1 MDDRD
6 LDLLRRDPSPEFAG
20 ALRRRLRAT
29 ETDEPATRRRFPLRA
44 LVAAA
49 AAVVVVASIAFSPAV
64 RASAQAF
71 LDMFRVRQFTAVS
84 FDPSRL
90 ERFKQPGQAP
100 DQDHGMLMFAKT
112 EKLEDP
118 GPPRP
123 FANLGAATP
132 TAGFFAAKPGFLPGG
147 YAADSVW
154 VTGHGAA
161 RLTIDVK
168 KLRDVLT
175 TLDIRDVTVPDAYD
189 GKSATVTMTPAVIQ
203 RFRNGDKRVLVTEAA
218 SPAVQVPMDVDLA
231 RLGTIGLRILGVSA
245 GDAERLARSIDWRST
260 MLVPV
265 PSDAGSFREVT
276 VHGAKGL
283 MVTMMGETKDGRR
296 RQGAVVLW
304 TEGDRV
310 HAVQGPL
317 SGEELLQMAESVR

>member
-6 LDLLRRDPSPEFAG
+6 LETLRREPSPEFAS
-20 ALRRRLRAT
+20 ALRRRWRAT
-29 ETDEPATRRRFPLRA
+29 ETAEGAPRRRFPLAA

-49 AAVVVVASIAFSPAV
+49 LGVVVVVSFVFSPSV

-71 LDMFRVRQFTAVS
+71 LDLFRVRQFTAVS

-90 ERFKQPGQAP
+90 ERFKQQGQDNP
-100 DQDHGMLMFAKT
+100 MLAFART
-112 EKLEDP
+112 DNLQDP
-118 GPPRP
+118 GPARP
-123 FANLGAATP
+123 FPTVGAAVGA
-132 TAGFFAAKPGFLPGG
+132 AGFFAATPSYVPAG
-147 YAADSVW
+147 YAADTVW

-161 RLTIDVK
+161 RITIDVK
-168 KLRDVLT
+168 KLRDVLN

-189 GKSATVTMTPAVIQ
+189 GKSATVTMTPVVMQ
-203 RFRNGDKRVLVTEAA
+203 RFRSGDKRVMVTEAA
-218 SPAVQVPMDVDLA
+218 SPEVEVPAGVDLE
-231 RLGTIGLRILGVSA
+231 RLGAIGLRILGVSS
-245 GDAERLARSIDWRST
+245 GDADRLARSIDWRST

-265 PSDAGSFREVT
+265 PADAGSFREVT

-283 MVTMMGETKDGRR
+283 MVTMMGESKEGRR

-317 SGEELLQMAESVR
+317 GGEELLQMAESVR

>member
-1 MDDRD
+1 MDHRD
-6 LDLLRRDPSPEFAG
+6 LESLRRDPSPEFAG

-29 ETDEPATRRRFPLRA
+29 ENEAPAPRRVFPLRI
-44 LVAAA
+44 VAATA
-49 AAVVVVASIAFSPAV
+49 AAIAVVASFVFSPQV

-90 ERFKQPGQAP
+90 ERFRQQN
-100 DQDHGMLMFAKT
+100 QDNPMLAFART

-118 GPPRP
+118 GPPRG
-123 FANLGAATP
+123 FANLGAATSA
-132 TAGFFAAKPGFLPGG
+132 AGFFAARPGFVPAG
-147 YAADSVW
+147 YVADSVW

-168 KLRDVLT
+168 KLRDVLN
-175 TLDIRDVTVPDAYD
+175 TLDIRDVSVPDAYD
-189 GKSATVTMTPAVIQ
+189 GKSATVTMTPAVLQ
-203 RFRNGDKRVLVTEAA
+203 RFKNGDKRVLVTEAA
-218 SPAVQVPMDVDLA
+218 SPAVQVPADVDLR
-231 RLGTIGLRILGVSA
+231 RLGTIGLRILGVSP
-245 GDAERLARSIDWRST
+245 GDADRLASSIDWRST

-265 PSDAGSFREVT
+265 PADAGSFRAVT

-283 MVTMMGETKDGRR
+283 MVTMMGESKDGRR

-317 SGEELLQMAESVR
+317 AGEELLQMAESVR

>member
-6 LDLLRRDPSPEFAG
+6 LNSLRRDPSPEFAS

-29 ETDEPATRRRFPLRA
+29 ESETPAPRRAFPLR
-44 LVAAA
+44 LVVAT
-49 AAVVVVASIAFSPAV
+49 AVAIAVVASFLFSPSV

-84 FDPSRL
+84 FDPSRF
-90 ERFKQPGQAP
+90 ERFRQQN
-100 DQDHGMLMFAKT
+100 QDNPMLACART

-118 GPPRP
+118 GPPRG
-123 FANLGAATP
+123 FANLGAATS
-132 TAGFFAAKPGFLPGG
+132 TAGFFAARPGYVPAG
-147 YAADSVW
+147 YVADSVW

-168 KLRDVLT
+168 KLRDVLSA
-175 TLDIRDVTVPDAYD
+175 LDIRDVTVPDSYD
-189 GKSATVTMTPAVIQ
+189 GKSATVTMTPVVLQ
-203 RFRNGDKRVLVTEAA
+203 RFKKGDQRVLVTEAA
-218 SPAVQVPMDVDLA
+218 SPAVQVPADVDLE
-231 RLGTIGLRILGVSA
+231 RLGGVGLRILGVSS
-245 GDAERLARSIDWRST
+245 GDADRLAHAIDWRST

-283 MVTMMGETKDGRR
+283 MVTMMGGTKEGRR
-296 RQGAVVLW
+296 REGAVVLW

-310 HAVQGPL
+310 HAVQGPIER
-317 SGEELLQMAESVR
+317 EELLQMAESVR

>member
-6 LDLLRRDPSPEFAG
+6 LEQLRRDPSPEFAS
-20 ALRRRLRAT
+20 ALRRRLRAA
-29 ETDEPATRRRFPLRA
+29 ESDEPTARRRFPLGT

-49 AAVVVVASIAFSPAV
+49 AAIAAVASFALSPTV

-71 LDMFRVRQFTAVS
+71 LDLFRVRQFTAVS

-90 ERFKQPGQAP
+90 ERFKQPGEDNPMVA
-100 DQDHGMLMFAKT
+100 FART

-118 GPPRP
+118 GPPRG
-123 FANLGAATP
+123 FANLGTATS
-132 TAGFFAAKPGFLPGG
+132 TAGFFAATPSYVPAG
-147 YAADSVW
+147 YATDSVW

-161 RLTIDVK
+161 RITIDVK
-168 KLRDVLT
+168 KLRDVLN

-189 GKSATVTMTPAVIQ
+189 GKSATVTMTPAVMQ
-203 RFRNGDKRVLVTEAA
+203 RFRRGDQRVIVTEAA
-218 SPAVQVPMDVDLA
+218 SPEVQVPAGVDLE
-231 RLGTIGLRILGVSA
+231 RLGAIGLRILGVSE
-245 GDAERLARSIDWRST
+245 GDADRLARSIDWRST

-265 PSDAGSFREVT
+265 PADAGSFREVS
-276 VHGAKGL
+276 VHGAKAL
-283 MVTMMGETKDGRR
+283 MVTMVGETKDGRR
-296 RQGAVVLW
+296 RQGAIVLW

-317 SGEELLQMAESVR
+317 EREELMRMAESVR

>member
-6 LDLLRRDPSPEFAG
+6 FERLRRDPSPEFAS

-29 ETDEPATRRRFPLRA
+29 ESEEPASRRRFPVPA

-49 AAVVVVASIAFSPAV
+49 LGLVVVASFALSPTV

-71 LDMFRVRQFTAVS
+71 LDLFRVRQFTAVS

-90 ERFKQPGQAP
+90 ERFKQQGQDNP
-100 DQDHGMLMFAKT
+100 MLAFART
-112 EKLEDP
+112 ENLEDP
-118 GPPRP
+118 GPPRG
-123 FANLGAATP
+123 FANLGAATS
-132 TAGFFAAKPGFLPGG
+132 TAGFFAARPGYVPNG
-147 YAADSVW
+147 YVADSVW

-161 RLTIDVK
+161 RITIDVK
-168 KLRDVLT
+168 KLRDVLN
-175 TLDIRDVTVPDAYD
+175 TLDIRDVSVPDAYD
-189 GKSATVTMTPAVIQ
+189 GKSATVTMTPVVMQ
-203 RFRNGDKRVLVTEAA
+203 RFRSGNQRVIVTEAA
-218 SPAVQVPMDVDLA
+218 SPAVQVPADVDLQ
-231 RLGTIGLRILGVSA
+231 RLGGIGLRILGVSP
-245 GDAERLARSIDWRST
+245 GDADRLARSIDWRST

-283 MVTMMGETKDGRR
+283 MVTMMGETKEGRR

-317 SGEELLQMAESVR
+317 EREELLQMAESVR